1 MTTTMTT
8 KVAAIA
14 LKRAIEQPFH
24 FQVIIIIIIIYR
36 EDGNFDEYCENG
48 IIDEWMKITSGIRGC
63 E

>member
-8 KVAAIA
+8 KVVVAIA
-14 LKRAIEQPFH
+14 LKRAIEQPFP
-24 FQVIIIIIIIYR
+24 VIIIIIFYR

-48 IIDEWMKITSGIRGC
+48 IIDEWMKITSGIRGW

>member
-14 LKRAIEQPFH
+14 PKRAIEQPFP
-24 FQVIIIIIIIYR
+24 VIIIIIIIYR
-36 EDGNFDEYCENG
+36 EDGNFDECCENG

>member
-1 MTTTMTT
+1 MTATMTT

-14 LKRAIEQPFH
+14 LKRAIEQHFY
-24 FQVIIIIIIIYR
+24 FQVIIIIYR

>member
-8 KVAAIA
+8 KVVVAIA
-14 LKRAIEQPFH
+14 LKRAIEQPF
-24 FQVIIIIIIIYR
+24 QVIIIIIIYR

-48 IIDEWMKITSGIRGC
+48 IIDEWMKITSGIRGW